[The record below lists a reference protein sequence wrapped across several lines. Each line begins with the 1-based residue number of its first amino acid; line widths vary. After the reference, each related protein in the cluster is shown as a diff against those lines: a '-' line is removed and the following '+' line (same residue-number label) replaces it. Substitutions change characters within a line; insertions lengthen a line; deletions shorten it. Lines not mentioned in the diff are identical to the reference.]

1 MAAAVDAAVR
11 ADYGR
16 IVATLIRTTGDVD
29 RAQDAVQEAVVRAMS
44 AWERD
49 GVPREPRA
57 WLTVAARRC
66 AIDAAR
72 REAVRGDKQRQA
84 VRAMETEPMI
94 PDESTVRD
102 DLLRLVFT
110 CCHPTL
116 NLDAQVALS
125 LRTLCGLS
133 TAEVA
138 RVLLLPEATV
148 AKRLTRAKQKIATAR
163 IPYRVPSDAELPGRL
178 RGVLATVYLMY
189 TEGYA
194 ASSGDAVVRDA
205 LVDEAL
211 RLAALLHDL
220 MPDEPS
226 ATGLLALLLLQ
237 DARRSTRTGP
247 DGAALTLADQDRAR
261 WDRTAIDRG
270 MDLVADALRRTPGR
284 ADAYVTQAAI
294 AACHAM
300 APSYADTDWDAVI
313 AWYDVLLTVTRSPA
327 ARLGRA
333 GAVAERDGPV
343 AGLAAVDA
351 VDGLEGHAWWHASR
365 AELLVRLD
373 RRDEARVA
381 LDRACAAG
389 LPEAAVSRLE
399 QRLRG

>member
-1 MAAAVDAAVR
+1 MTRRAGPDDASASPVAEAVDAAVR

-66 AIDAAR
+66 AIDAVR

-138 RVLLLPEATV
+138 DLLTGP
-148 AKRLTRAKQKIATAR
+148 
-163 IPYRVPSDAELPGRL
+163 VPTDDA
-178 RGVLATVYLMY
+178 
-189 TEGYA
+189 
-194 ASSGDAVVRDA
+194 A
-205 LVDEAL
+205 LVT
-211 RLAALLHDL
+211 LARQLVHL
-220 MPDEPS
+220 EEK
-226 ATGLLALLLLQ
+226 
-237 DARRSTRTGP
+237 ARRP
-247 DGAALTLADQDRAR
+247 
-261 WDRTAIDRG
+261 
-270 MDLVADALRRTPGR
+270 
-284 ADAYVTQAAI
+284 
-294 AACHAM
+294 
-300 APSYADTDWDAVI
+300 
-313 AWYDVLLTVTRSPA
+313 
-327 ARLGRA
+327 
-333 GAVAERDGPV
+333 
-343 AGLAAVDA
+343 
-351 VDGLEGHAWWHASR
+351 
-365 AELLVRLD
+365 
-373 RRDEARVA
+373 
-381 LDRACAAG
+381 
-389 LPEAAVSRLE
+389 
-399 QRLRG
+399 